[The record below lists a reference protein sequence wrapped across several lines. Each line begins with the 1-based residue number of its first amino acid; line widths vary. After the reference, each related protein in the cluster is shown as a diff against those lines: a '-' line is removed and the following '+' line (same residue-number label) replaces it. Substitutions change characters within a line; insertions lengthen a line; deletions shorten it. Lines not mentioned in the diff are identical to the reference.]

1 MDLDDVEL
9 IRFQALGGADDVV
22 INDLSGTDVSLAG
35 VHVNLE
41 GAIGSGGGDAAV
53 DRVTVNGAAGNE
65 AITVFSNAG
74 IIGITGSPAPVAI
87 FNAELGDRL
96 FVNGGAGN
104 DVIDASSLA
113 VGAITLVLDGEA
125 GDDTVIG
132 ASGIE
137 TLFGGVGNDVLD
149 GKAAADIMTG
159 GTGNDAYVVDNSID
173 QVVENVGE
181 GNDTVFTSIDY
192 RLTANVDNLVMQ
204 GGADL
209 QGFGNGEVNAI
220 IGNSGNNILDG
231 DAGADSMTGGAGN
244 DAYIVENAGDL
255 VVENVGEG
263 DDVVFASTNYT
274 LTANVENSDPAGGQ
288 RPAGTGQ

>member
-1 MDLDDVEL
+1 MPK
-9 IRFQALGGADDVV
+9 
-22 INDLSGTDVSLAG
+22 S
-35 VHVNLE
+35 
-41 GAIGSGGGDAAV
+41 
-53 DRVTVNGAAGNE
+53 
-65 AITVFSNAG
+65 
-74 IIGITGSPAPVAI
+74 
-87 FNAELGDRL
+87 GDRL

-231 DAGADSMTGGAGN
+231 DAGADAMTGGAGN
-244 DAYIVENAGDL
+244 DAYFVDNAGDL
-255 VVENVGEG
+255 VVEN
-263 DDVVFASTNYT
+263 AW
-274 LTANVENSDPAGGQ
+274 
-288 RPAGTGQ
+288 